1 MKKIAVKV
9 SLSPADDGTDDIL
22 NRLKSDFALLG
33 GELSFY
39 GEIPGGV
46 IRPVSEMINFSGI
59 VIDLNDEAG
68 IVSEP
73 AIDNRITARPMVNN
87 VVANDVKDLKI
98 TVEGVFLDKSGYAL
112 HTRNMALGL
121 DEMGADVQLN
131 NMWFG
136 GAPEIQKVG
145 HEETR
150 EDGYIYLTRD
160 DGSLHRYKSQVDPEQ
175 TARVVELCQ
184 KEVNPAKRT
193 FIAALPPY
201 SPTDEIYRK
210 IRTRTDKGEKYRR
223 YIGYTMFE
231 TADLPHGWAEGCDL
245 MDEIWVP
252 SSFNYESFA
261 RGGISE
267 DKLRIVPLGVDVN
280 FFDPEKVPPM
290 EIPGL
295 KGFNFLS
302 IFQWTKRK
310 GWDILL
316 KAYLKAFS
324 QEDDVALVIR
334 SYRGA
339 GREVES
345 LIREYIEELGH
356 DVSAIPRISV
366 ISEPIVSQHMPS
378 LYKACDAF
386 ILPTRG
392 EGWGLPYMEA
402 MAMGMPVIGTA
413 YSAQLDFMNR
423 ENSYLI
429 ENMGTERVDEEQ
441 VMDNPQ
447 YMGTSWG
454 IPSLEH
460 TIELMR
466 EVYENRDAAVKKGQ
480 KARQDV
486 LNNWTVEHQVKRTAE
501 TLLSEG
507 QPVLP
512 KEDSETVQ
520 APAIIRHRDKPLR
533 IAMQNRPNTMDAAG
547 GDTVVMQNLK
557 QELEKMG
564 MQVDL
569 QFKLEDLSQYDIVHI
584 YNFVLPEMLKLY
596 VDNALKQNKPS
607 IITPMYED
615 WPKFQSQSFKS
626 YYVFKEY
633 IEQGQPKDLFEQI
646 AAPLKRMKPH
656 PRADNGY
663 NVRMAG
669 GITPSGPHEAER
681 IREDYPFARN
691 IVPVYLGCDITESD
705 VSADLFYEKTGLKD
719 FVLCVAR
726 AETKKNE
733 LMLMKA
739 LEDEDIPIVFAIGDF
754 TYQGPYLELCQ
765 KFKRRGKTIFLDRLS
780 DEMLVSVYKAA
791 KVHALPSWYELP
803 GMVSVEAAH
812 YDCNVVASPWGTI
825 EDYLGDFGYYCEP
838 DDPEDIR
845 RAVIDAMND
854 PVNPAQKEH
863 VKQFTWKRSAE
874 LTLEAYQNAI
884 EDHRNFNEYRQTGDE
899 LRSNGDYRS
908 AFDVYRQ
915 ALDIHPDNPETL
927 AVVGEMLSLQ
937 KDPQARA
944 YLTRLNLI
952 QKDRDLE
959 VERNFPAKLEEGWVF
974 AETDEVE
981 EAFRLLNS
989 GGMIQAE
996 AAFLKIL
1003 ETDGRNSRVLFGLG
1017 KIEFTREKFA
1027 GAKEYFQRVVDI
1039 KPGGDSL
1046 IALAETL
1053 EKLNDI
1059 DQALT
1064 SLDLLT
1070 ELPGINGSFEFD
1082 VNRLRGHC
1090 NLKKGNYDEAE
1101 RCYNRARIID
1111 RTSEKPYLGLG
1122 SIELIKQNHNV
1133 AEQYYRK
1140 ALELNPDSDK
1150 ARLGLAVLKSEQ
1162 GRASEAFNEA
1172 KSALDLRIEN
1182 QQAMMLLIKT
1192 GHESGRLMEAEKYL
1206 AEYSSLHPANIDI
1219 LYTLAGIRYKLGRE
1233 PEALETARRILIF
1246 DPGHDAA
1253 ADLIDKLDS

>member
-9 SLSPADDGTDDIL
+9 NLSPADAGIAETL
-22 NRLKSDFALLG
+22 HRLKSDFALLG

-39 GEIPGGV
+39 GENPAGI
-46 IRPVSEMINFSGI
+46 IRPAHEMKNFRGI
-59 VIDLNDEAG
+59 VIDLSAMTENISVKPSDDHH
-68 IVSEP
+68 VP
-73 AIDNRITARPMVNN
+73 L
-87 VVANDVKDLKI
+87 DVKDLKV

-121 DEMGADVQLN
+121 DKMGADVRLN

-136 GAPEIQKVG
+136 GAPEIQKVDR
-145 HEETR
+145 EETR
-150 EDGYIYLTRD
+150 EDGYIYLTRE

-175 TARVVELCQ
+175 TVRVVELCQ
-184 KEVNPAKRT
+184 KEVNPAERT

-210 IRTRTDKGEKYRR
+210 IRDRADKGEKYRR

-231 TADLPHGWAEGCDL
+231 TADLPHGWAEACNL

-252 SSFNYESFA
+252 STFNYESFA
-261 RGGISE
+261 KGGISK

-280 FFDPEKVPPM
+280 FFNPENVPPM

-316 KAYLKAFS
+316 KAWLKAFK
-324 QEDDVALVIR
+324 QEEDVALVIR

-339 GREVES
+339 GQEVES

-366 ISEPIVSQHMPS
+366 ISDPIASQHMPS
-378 LYKACDAF
+378 LYKACQAF
-386 ILPTRG
+386 VLPTRG
-392 EGWGLPYMEA
+392 EGWGLPCMEA
-402 MAMGMPVIGTA
+402 MAMGMPVIGTG
-413 YSAQLDFMNR
+413 YSAQLDFMNHQ
-423 ENSYLI
+423 NSYLI
-429 ENMGTERVDEEQ
+429 ENLGAERVDEEQ

-447 YMGTSWG
+447 YMGTAWG
-454 IPSLEH
+454 IPSLEN

-466 EVYENRDAAVKKGQ
+466 EVYENRDAALTKGQ

-486 LNNWTVEHQVKRTAE
+486 LNNWTVEHQVRRTAD
-501 TLLSEG
+501 TLLSEKRISA
-507 QPVLP
+507 PHTA
-512 KEDSETVQ
+512 SET
-520 APAIIRHRDKPLR
+520 APAPVVIRRRDKPLR
-533 IAMQNRPNTMDAAG
+533 IAMQNRPNTLEAPG

-557 QELEKMG
+557 RELEKMG
-564 MQVDL
+564 MQVDF
-569 QFKLEDLSQYDIVHI
+569 QFKLEELSQYDIVHI
-584 YNFVLPEMLKLY
+584 YNFVLPEMIKLY

-607 IITPMYED
+607 VITPMYED

-633 IEQGQPKDLFEQI
+633 IEKGQPKDLFEQI
-646 AAPLKRMKPH
+646 AAPLKRLKPH
-656 PRADNGY
+656 LRADNSY
-663 NVRMAG
+663 NVRMTG
-669 GITPSGPHEAER
+669 GITPSGHREAER

-691 IVPVYLGCDITESD
+691 IVPVYLGCDIIESD
-705 VSADLFYEKTGLKD
+705 VGPDLFYQKTGLKD

-733 LMLMKA
+733 LMLLKA
-739 LEDEDIPIVFAIGDF
+739 LEDDDIPIVFAIGDF

-812 YDCNVVASPWGTI
+812 YDCNVVASTWGTI

-838 DDPEDIR
+838 GDPEDIR
-845 RAVIDAMND
+845 RAVIEALND

-874 LTLEAYQNAI
+874 LTLEAYQKAI
-884 EDHRNFNEYRQTGDE
+884 DDHRSFNEYRQNGDK
-899 LRSNGDYRS
+899 LRSKGDYKS
-908 AFDVYRQ
+908 AFGAYRQ

-927 AVVGEMLSLQ
+927 AVVGEMLSFQ
-937 KDPQARA
+937 KDPESRA

-974 AETDEVE
+974 EEMDEVE
-981 EAFRLLNS
+981 DGFRLLNS
-989 GGMIQAE
+989 GGMNQAE
-996 AAFLKIL
+996 TTFLKIL
-1003 ETDGRNSRVLFGLG
+1003 ETDRMNLRALFGLG

-1027 GAKEYFQRVVDI
+1027 RAKEYFQRVVDI
-1039 KPGGDSL
+1039 KPEGDSL

-1053 EKLNDI
+1053 EKLNEI
-1059 DQALT
+1059 DQAMT
-1064 SLDLLT
+1064 SLDLLR

-1122 SIELIKQNHNV
+1122 SIELLKKNYNV

-1140 ALELNPDSDK
+1140 ALQLKPDSDK
-1150 ARLGLAVLKSEQ
+1150 VRLGIAVLKLEQ
-1162 GRASEAFNEA
+1162 GRPSDAFTEA
-1172 KSALDLRIEN
+1172 KTALDLRIEN
-1182 QQAMMLLIKT
+1182 QQAMLLLIKT
-1192 GHESGRLMEAEKYL
+1192 GHQSGRLREAEKYL

-1233 PEALETARRILIF
+1233 PEALEAARRILIF

-1253 ADLIDKLDS
+1253 ADLIGKLDN